1 MRTGLEGLVI
11 CLLAAGSALMPP
23 VAGTG
28 RAETVTASS
37 VVGSGAAN
45 RFAQPLSE
53 ADIILSSL
61 ADGRINVSTGTA
73 GAATDSE
80 DDRAGLSCIVS
91 PGGAP
96 PTCQM
101 MFAQSYWGVRYRDF
115 TGAHLADGTP
125 LPMRKHL
132 SRTEFCWRGACAR
145 SEIILLD
152 IPMTAMQA
160 AARQGMRVSITAV
173 SGDGA
178 EVDYGVGDVST
189 LLTVVQRNVDA
200 GRRS

>member
-1 MRTGLEGLVI
+1 MRTGLEGLMI

-115 TGAHLADGTP
+115 TG
-125 LPMRKHL
+125 KHL